1 MYILKQTN
9 ILKYGLITISLILSL
24 FCFYVVLGFLGIQEL
39 TKPYPYGTFFTW
51 VIIFFGIFYR
61 FTFLVL
67 TIGVFFGIVNVLE
80 WHWIIALLFTLP
92 SFVFIFPKQILNFK
106 IKSKSKS
113 KNTSSN
119 KYSENSNGNSKK
131 AEPKFSTNSKND
143 DIIEGDY
150 KIINE
155 NKDKKD

>member
-24 FCFYVVLGFLGIQEL
+24 LCFYVVVGFLGIQEL

-61 FTFLVL
+61 FTFLLL

-106 IKSKSKS
+106 IKSKSK
-113 KNTSSN
+113 NNSSN
-119 KYSENSNGNSKK
+119 KYSENSNSYSKK
-131 AEPKFSTNSKND
+131 AEPTYSNNSNND

>member
-24 FCFYVVLGFLGIQEL
+24 FCFYVVIGFLGIQEL

-61 FTFLVL
+61 FTFLLL

-106 IKSKSKS
+106 IKSKSK
-113 KNTSSN
+113 NTSSN
-119 KYSENSNGNSKK
+119 KYSENSNRYSKK
-131 AEPKFSTNSKND
+131 AEPTFNNNSKNE

-155 NKDKKD
+155 NKNKRD

>member
-24 FCFYVVLGFLGIQEL
+24 FCFYVVIGFLGIQEL

-61 FTFLVL
+61 FTFLLL

-106 IKSKSKS
+106 IKSKSK
-113 KNTSSN
+113 NTSSN
-119 KYSENSNGNSKK
+119 KYNENSNGYSKK
-131 AEPKFSTNSKND
+131 AEPIFNNNSKND

-155 NKDKKD
+155 NKNKRD

>member
-24 FCFYVVLGFLGIQEL
+24 FCFYVVIGFLGIQEL

-61 FTFLVL
+61 FTFLLL

-106 IKSKSKS
+106 IKSKSK
-113 KNTSSN
+113 NTSSN
-119 KYSENSNGNSKK
+119 KYSENSNGYSKK
-131 AEPKFSTNSKND
+131 AEPPFNNNSKND

-155 NKDKKD
+155 NKNKRD

>member
-24 FCFYVVLGFLGIQEL
+24 FCFYVVVGFLGIQEL

-61 FTFLVL
+61 FTFLLL

-119 KYSENSNGNSKK
+119 KYSENSNSFSKK
-131 AEPKFSTNSKND
+131 AEPKYSNNSKND

-155 NKDKKD
+155 NKDKRD

>member
-24 FCFYVVLGFLGIQEL
+24 FCFYVVIGFLGIQEL

-61 FTFLVL
+61 FTFLLL

-106 IKSKSKS
+106 IKSKSK
-113 KNTSSN
+113 NTSSN
-119 KYSENSNGNSKK
+119 KYSENSNGYSKK
-131 AEPKFSTNSKND
+131 AEPIFNNNSKND

-155 NKDKKD
+155 NKNERD

>member
-24 FCFYVVLGFLGIQEL
+24 FCFYVVIGFLGIQEL

-51 VIIFFGIFYR
+51 VIIFFAIFYR
-61 FTFLVL
+61 FTFLLL

-106 IKSKSKS
+106 IKSKSK
-113 KNTSSN
+113 NTSSN
-119 KYSENSNGNSKK
+119 KYSENSNGYSKK
-131 AEPKFSTNSKND
+131 AEPIFNNNSKND

-155 NKDKKD
+155 NKNKRD

>member
-24 FCFYVVLGFLGIQEL
+24 FCFYIVVGFLGIQEL

-61 FTFLVL
+61 FTFLLL
-67 TIGVFFGIVNVLE
+67 TIGVFLGIVNVLE

-106 IKSKSKS
+106 IKSKSK
-113 KNTSSN
+113 KTSSN
-119 KYSENSNGNSKK
+119 KYSENSNSYSKK
-131 AEPKFSTNSKND
+131 AEPKYSNNPKND

-155 NKDKKD
+155 NKDKRD

>member
-24 FCFYVVLGFLGIQEL
+24 FCFYVVIGFLGIQEL

-61 FTFLVL
+61 FTFLLL

-106 IKSKSKS
+106 IKSKSK
-113 KNTSSN
+113 NTSSN
-119 KYSENSNGNSKK
+119 KYSENSNGYSKK
-131 AEPKFSTNSKND
+131 AEPIFNNNSKND

-155 NKDKKD
+155 KKK

>member
-24 FCFYVVLGFLGIQEL
+24 FCFYVVIGFLGIQEL

-61 FTFLVL
+61 FTFLLL

-106 IKSKSKS
+106 IRSKS

-119 KYSENSNGNSKK
+119 KYSENSHGYSKK
-131 AEPKFSTNSKND
+131 VEPTFNNNSKND

-155 NKDKKD
+155 NKNKRD